1 MNQRM
6 VLTKYENDQDIKDE
20 LMFCQKLAGEQLII
34 FRNHTSITN
43 FCLRIANKFK
53 MIEANEVQL
62 AEVREQ
68 PAL

>member
-34 FRNHTSITN
+34 FRNHTSINN

-62 AEVREQ
+62 TEVREQ